1 MKIRNVALCK
11 NQLKLKLVKGSL
23 NFKKSQI
30 FTVPDI
36 DFISSL
42 GINTFNPFSLNPII
56 FR

>member
-11 NQLKLKLVKGSL
+11 NQLKLKSVKGSL

-30 FTVPDI
+30 FTVPDK

>member
-11 NQLKLKLVKGSL
+11 NQLKLKSVKGSL
-23 NFKKSQI
+23 KFKKVTN
-30 FTVPDI
+30 TVPDI